1 MFQKLEF
8 VQFICNM
15 SISKIKYK
23 LIFLFILVSTS
34 LSAQNTKQFLKLG
47 AEAMSRKDYS
57 SAAQY
62 YHQVILLDSS
72 KIEHQLLFADASRL
86 NYDGDAALHWYQ
98 KIFKKDN
105 ARTYKEV
112 PFYIA
117 MQLKTNGKYKD
128 AKKYFDKYYK
138 KQRNSKDAEKK
149 KLALKARQEYES
161 CDIAQVLIKNPVDVK
176 VLHLD
181 SAVNSK
187 VSEYAPF
194 EYDSLLYFSSLR
206 DKSHTDK
213 AGVGYNKIY
222 TSKKSAIKPNKFLK
236 AKELDSLFNKNN
248 IHNANTSFNN
258 DFTKVFVSRCGA
270 INSTQYRCEIY
281 MSDFK
286 DGHWTELQKL
296 QPPINVSGVNTSQPC
311 YSEINGKP
319 VLFFASDR
327 AGGEGGMDI
336 WYAYINADNRFGTP
350 INAGKKVNT
359 VEDDITPWFVKENQT
374 LYFSSTWHKGLGNFD
389 IFSAVLKD
397 NEFSDAQNVGYPINS
412 SYNDIYYSVNSNKDK
427 AFISSNRLGSY
438 FEDKPNCC
446 NDIYSFPIT
455 PLTEPPK
462 PIDTTALLMN
472 QMKVLVPLT
481 LYFHNDEPEPKTKVI
496 VTKKNYKKTYDDY
509 TILKPKYLSEYSRG
523 LEGDQK
529 DYAINRIESFFE
541 DSVDA
546 GMQDLDKFALLLE
559 QVLERGEKV
568 KITMKG
574 YCSPLAS
581 TDYNINLAKR
591 RISSLRNYFMEYG
604 NGKFVKYVDNP
615 NELEGRIEFFNEDI
629 GELPVS
635 KVSDDLKDTRNSVY
649 SPFAAAERKIQII
662 AVSYIE
668 QK

>member
-1 MFQKLEF
+1 
-8 VQFICNM
+8 M
-15 SISKIKYK
+15 SSGLFSQSIKSFLKQGSEAISK
-23 LIFLFILVSTS
+23 
-34 LSAQNTKQFLKLG
+34 
-47 AEAMSRKDYS
+47 KDYS
-57 SAAQY
+57 SAAQIY
-62 YHQVILLDSS
+62 NQVILIDSS
-72 KIEHQLLFADASRL
+72 NIEYQLLFADASRL
-86 NYDGDAALHWYQ
+86 NYDGDVALHWYQ

-105 ARTYKEV
+105 GKTYKEV

-138 KQRNSKDAEKK
+138 KQRNSKDKE
-149 KLALKARQEYES
+149 KARLAAKAKQEFEA
-161 CDIAQVLIKNPVDVK
+161 CDIAQVIIKSPLDVK
-176 VLHLD
+176 VVHLD

-206 DKSHTDK
+206 DKSKQDA
-213 AGVGYNKIY
+213 AGVGFNKLY
-222 TSKKSAIKPNKFLK
+222 TSKKSASKPNKFLK
-236 AKELDSLFNKNN
+236 AKELDSLFNKSS
-248 IHNANTSFNN
+248 IHNANTSFNS

-270 INSTQYRCEIY
+270 LNATQYRCEIY
-281 MSDFK
+281 VSDFK
-286 DGHWTELQKL
+286 EGHWTELQKL
-296 QPPINVSGVNTSQPC
+296 PSPINVSGSNTTQPC
-311 YSEINGKP
+311 LSELNDKP

-327 AGGEGGMDI
+327 SAGEGAMDI
-336 WYAYINADNRFGTP
+336 WYAFMNTDGTFETP
-350 INAGKKVNT
+350 INAGKKINT
-359 VEDDITPWFVKENQT
+359 IEDDITPWFVKENKT

-389 IFSAVLKD
+389 IFTSEFKD
-397 NEFSDAQNVGYPINS
+397 NAFTDAQNIGYPINS
-412 SYNDIYYSVNSNKDK
+412 SYNDIYYSVNSKKDK
-427 AFISSNRLGSY
+427 AYISSNRLGSY

-462 PIDTTALLMN
+462 PIDTTALLIN

-496 VTKKNYKKTYDDY
+496 ITKKNYKKTYEDY
-509 TILKPKYLSEYSRG
+509 TVLKSKYFSEYAKG

-529 DYAINRIESFFE
+529 DFAINRIENFFE

-546 GMQDLDKFALLLE
+546 GMQDLDKFALLLD
-559 QVLERGEKV
+559 QVLLRGEKV

-581 TDYNINLAKR
+581 TDYNVNLAKR

-604 NGKFVKYVDNP
+604 NGKFVKYVDNT
-615 NELEGRIEFFNEDI
+615 NDAEGRIEFFNEDI

-635 KVSDDLKDTRNSVY
+635 TVSDDVKDVRNSVY
-649 SPFAAAERKIQII
+649 SPFAASERKIQII
-662 AVSYIE
+662 AISYL
-668 QK
+668 K

>member
-1 MFQKLEF
+1 MSLKKHTLF
-8 VQFICNM
+8 VIFCLLM
-15 SISKIKYK
+15 SSGLFSQSIKSFLKQGSEAISK
-23 LIFLFILVSTS
+23 
-34 LSAQNTKQFLKLG
+34 
-47 AEAMSRKDYS
+47 KDYS
-57 SAAQY
+57 SAAQIY
-62 YHQVILLDSS
+62 NQVILIDSS
-72 KIEHQLLFADASRL
+72 NIEYQLLFADASRL
-86 NYDGDAALHWYQ
+86 NYDGDVALHWYQ

-105 ARTYKEV
+105 GKTYKEV

-138 KQRNSKDAEKK
+138 KQRNSKDKE
-149 KLALKARQEYES
+149 KARLAAKAKQEFEA
-161 CDIAQVLIKNPVDVK
+161 CDIAQVIIKSPLDVK
-176 VLHLD
+176 VVHLD

-206 DKSHTDK
+206 DKSKQDA
-213 AGVGYNKIY
+213 AGVGFNKLY
-222 TSKKSAIKPNKFLK
+222 TSKKSASKPNKFLK
-236 AKELDSLFNKNN
+236 AKELDSLFNKSS
-248 IHNANTSFNN
+248 IHNANTSFNS

-270 INSTQYRCEIY
+270 LNATQYRCEIY
-281 MSDFK
+281 VSDFK
-286 DGHWTELQKL
+286 EGHWTELQKL
-296 QPPINVSGVNTSQPC
+296 PSPINVSGSNTTQPC
-311 YSEINGKP
+311 LSEINDKP

-327 AGGEGGMDI
+327 SAGEGAMDI
-336 WYAYINADNRFGTP
+336 WYAFMNTDGTFETP
-350 INAGKKVNT
+350 INAGKKINT
-359 VEDDITPWFVKENQT
+359 IEDDITPWFVKENKT

-389 IFSAVLKD
+389 IFTSEFKD
-397 NEFSDAQNVGYPINS
+397 NAFTDAQNIGYPINS
-412 SYNDIYYSVNSNKDK
+412 SYNDIYYSVNSKKDK
-427 AFISSNRLGSY
+427 AYISSNRLGSY

-462 PIDTTALLMN
+462 PIDTTALLIN

-496 VTKKNYKKTYDDY
+496 ITKKNYKKTYEDY
-509 TILKPKYLSEYSRG
+509 TVLKSKYFSEYAKG

-529 DYAINRIESFFE
+529 DFAINRIENFFE

-546 GMQDLDKFALLLE
+546 GMQDLDKFALLLD
-559 QVLERGEKV
+559 QVLLRGEKV

-581 TDYNINLAKR
+581 TDYNVNLAKR

-604 NGKFVKYVDNP
+604 NGKFVKYVDNT
-615 NELEGRIEFFNEDI
+615 NDAEGRIEFFNEDI

-635 KVSDDLKDTRNSVY
+635 TVSDDVKDVRNSVY
-649 SPFAAAERKIQII
+649 SPFAASERKIQII
-662 AVSYIE
+662 AISYL
-668 QK
+668 K

>member
-1 MFQKLEF
+1 MSLKKHTLF
-8 VQFICNM
+8 VIFCLLM
-15 SISKIKYK
+15 SSGLFSQSIKSFLKQGSEAISK
-23 LIFLFILVSTS
+23 
-34 LSAQNTKQFLKLG
+34 
-47 AEAMSRKDYS
+47 KDYS
-57 SAAQY
+57 SAAQIY
-62 YHQVILLDSS
+62 NQVILIDSS
-72 KIEHQLLFADASRL
+72 NIEYQLLFADASRL
-86 NYDGDAALHWYQ
+86 NYDGDVALHWYQ

-105 ARTYKEV
+105 GKTYKEV

-138 KQRNSKDAEKK
+138 KQRNSKDKE
-149 KLALKARQEYES
+149 KARLAAKAKQEFEA
-161 CDIAQVLIKNPVDVK
+161 CDIAQVIIKSPLDVK
-176 VLHLD
+176 VVHLD

-206 DKSHTDK
+206 DKSKQDA
-213 AGVGYNKIY
+213 AGVGFNKLY
-222 TSKKSAIKPNKFLK
+222 TSKKSASKPNKFLK
-236 AKELDSLFNKNN
+236 AKELDSLFNKSN
-248 IHNANTSFNN
+248 IHNANTSFNS

-270 INSTQYRCEIY
+270 LNATQYRCEIY
-281 MSDFK
+281 VSDFK
-286 DGHWTELQKL
+286 EGHWTELQKL
-296 QPPINVSGVNTSQPC
+296 PSPINVNGSNTTQPC
-311 YSEINGKP
+311 LSEINDKP

-327 AGGEGGMDI
+327 SAGEGAMDI
-336 WYAYINADNRFGTP
+336 WYTFMNTDGTFETP
-350 INAGKKVNT
+350 INAGKKINT
-359 VEDDITPWFVKENQT
+359 IEDDITPWFVKENKT

-389 IFSAVLKD
+389 IFTSEFKD
-397 NEFSDAQNVGYPINS
+397 NAFTDAQNIGYPINS
-412 SYNDIYYSVNSNKDK
+412 SYNDIYYSVNSKKDK
-427 AFISSNRLGSY
+427 AYISSNRLGSY

-462 PIDTTALLMN
+462 PIDTTALLIN

-496 VTKKNYKKTYDDY
+496 VTKKNYKKTYEDY
-509 TILKPKYLSEYSRG
+509 TVLKSKYFSEYAKG

-529 DYAINRIESFFE
+529 DFAINRIENFFE

-546 GMQDLDKFALLLE
+546 GMQDLDKFALLLD
-559 QVLERGEKV
+559 QVLLRGEKV

-581 TDYNINLAKR
+581 TDYNVNLAKR

-604 NGKFVKYVDNP
+604 NGKFVKYVDN
-615 NELEGRIEFFNEDI
+615 NNDAEGRIEFFNEDI

-635 KVSDDLKDTRNSVY
+635 SVSDDVKDVRNSVY
-649 SPFAAAERKIQII
+649 SPFAASERKIQII
-662 AVSYIE
+662 AISYL
-668 QK
+668 K

>member
-1 MFQKLEF
+1 
-8 VQFICNM
+8 M
-15 SISKIKYK
+15 SSGLFSQSIK
-23 LIFLFILVSTS
+23 S
-34 LSAQNTKQFLKLG
+34 FLKQG
-47 AEAMSRKDYS
+47 SEAMSKKDYS
-57 SAAQY
+57 SAAQIY
-62 YHQVILLDSS
+62 NQVILIDSS
-72 KIEHQLLFADASRL
+72 NIEYQLLFADASRL
-86 NYDGDAALHWYQ
+86 NYDGDVALHWYQ

-105 ARTYKEV
+105 GKTYKEV

-117 MQLKTNGKYKD
+117 MQLKTNGKYKE

-138 KQRNSKDAEKK
+138 KQRNSKDKE
-149 KLALKARQEYES
+149 KARLAAKAKQEFEA
-161 CDIAQVLIKNPVDVK
+161 CDMAQVIIKNPLDVK
-176 VLHLD
+176 VVHLD

-206 DKSHTDK
+206 DKSKQDA
-213 AGVGYNKIY
+213 AGVGFNKLY
-222 TSKKSAIKPNKFLK
+222 TAHKSAIKPNKFLK
-236 AKELDSLFNKNN
+236 AKELDSLFNKSN
-248 IHNANTSFNN
+248 IHNANTSFNA

-270 INSTQYRCEIY
+270 LNATQYRCEIY
-281 MSDFK
+281 VSDFK

-296 QPPINVSGVNTSQPC
+296 PSPINVAGCNTTQPC
-311 YSEINGKP
+311 LSEINDKP
-319 VLFFASDR
+319 VLFFSSDR
-327 AGGEGGMDI
+327 AAGEGAMDI
-336 WYAYINADNRFGTP
+336 WYSFMNADGTFETP
-350 INAGKKVNT
+350 INAGKKINT
-359 VEDDITPWFVKENQT
+359 IEDDITPWFVKENKT

-389 IFSAVLKD
+389 IFTSEFKN
-397 NEFSDAQNVGYPINS
+397 NEFTDAQNIGYPINS
-412 SYNDIYYSVNSNKDK
+412 SYNDIYYSVNSKKDR
-427 AFISSNRLGSY
+427 AYISSNRLGSY

-462 PIDTTALLMN
+462 PIDTTALLIN

-509 TILKPKYLSEYSRG
+509 TILKPKYFTEYSKG
-523 LEGDQK
+523 LEGEQK
-529 DYAINRIESFFE
+529 EQAINRVENFFE

-559 QVLERGEKV
+559 QVLLRGEKV

-581 TDYNINLAKR
+581 TDYNVNLAKR

-604 NGKFVKYVDNP
+604 NGKFVKYVDNT
-615 NELEGRIEFFNEDI
+615 NEAEGRIEFFNEDI

-635 KVSDDLKDTRNSVY
+635 TVSDDVKDVRNSVY
-649 SPFAAAERKIQII
+649 SPFAASERKIQII
-662 AVSYIE
+662 AISYL
-668 QK
+668 K

>member
-1 MFQKLEF
+1 
-8 VQFICNM
+8 M
-15 SISKIKYK
+15 SSGLFSQSIKSFLKQGSEAISK
-23 LIFLFILVSTS
+23 
-34 LSAQNTKQFLKLG
+34 
-47 AEAMSRKDYS
+47 KDYS
-57 SAAQY
+57 SAAQIY
-62 YHQVILLDSS
+62 NQVILIDSS
-72 KIEHQLLFADASRL
+72 NIEYQLLFADASRL
-86 NYDGDAALHWYQ
+86 NYDGDVALHWYQ

-105 ARTYKEV
+105 GKTYKEV

-138 KQRNSKDAEKK
+138 KQRNSKDKE
-149 KLALKARQEYES
+149 KARLAAKAKQEFEA
-161 CDIAQVLIKNPVDVK
+161 CDIAQVIIKSPLDVK
-176 VLHLD
+176 VVHLD

-206 DKSHTDK
+206 DKSKQDA
-213 AGVGYNKIY
+213 AGVGFNKLY
-222 TSKKSAIKPNKFLK
+222 TSKKSASKPNKFLK
-236 AKELDSLFNKNN
+236 AKELDSLFNKSN
-248 IHNANTSFNN
+248 IHNANTSFNS

-270 INSTQYRCEIY
+270 LNATQYRCEIY
-281 MSDFK
+281 VSDFK
-286 DGHWTELQKL
+286 NEHWTELQKL
-296 QPPINVSGVNTSQPC
+296 PSPINVSGSNTTQPC
-311 YSEINGKP
+311 LSEINDKP

-327 AGGEGGMDI
+327 SAGEGAMDI
-336 WYAYINADNRFGTP
+336 WYAFMNTDGTFETP
-350 INAGKKVNT
+350 INAGKKINT
-359 VEDDITPWFVKENQT
+359 IEDDITPWFVKENKT

-389 IFSAVLKD
+389 IFTSEFKD
-397 NEFSDAQNVGYPINS
+397 NAFTDAQNIGYPINS
-412 SYNDIYYSVNSNKDK
+412 SYNDIYYSVNSKKDK
-427 AFISSNRLGSY
+427 AYISSNRLGSY

-462 PIDTTALLMN
+462 PIDTTALLIN

-496 VTKKNYKKTYDDY
+496 ITKKNYKKTYEDY
-509 TILKPKYLSEYSRG
+509 TVLKSKYFSEYAKG

-529 DYAINRIESFFE
+529 DFAINRIENFFE

-546 GMQDLDKFALLLE
+546 GMQDLDKFALLLD
-559 QVLERGEKV
+559 QVLLRGEKV

-581 TDYNINLAKR
+581 TDYNVNLAKR

-604 NGKFVKYVDNP
+604 NGKFVKYVDNT
-615 NELEGRIEFFNEDI
+615 NDAEGRIEFFNEDI

-635 KVSDDLKDTRNSVY
+635 TVSDDVKDVRNSVY
-649 SPFAAAERKIQII
+649 SPFAASERKIQII
-662 AVSYIE
+662 AISYL
-668 QK
+668 K

>member
-1 MFQKLEF
+1 MMSLKKHTLF
-8 VQFICNM
+8 VIFCLLM
-15 SISKIKYK
+15 SSGLFSQSIKSFLKQGSEAISK
-23 LIFLFILVSTS
+23 
-34 LSAQNTKQFLKLG
+34 
-47 AEAMSRKDYS
+47 KDYS
-57 SAAQY
+57 SAAQIY
-62 YHQVILLDSS
+62 NQVILIDSS
-72 KIEHQLLFADASRL
+72 NIEYQLLFADASRL
-86 NYDGDAALHWYQ
+86 NYDGDVALHWYQ

-105 ARTYKEV
+105 GKTYKEV

-138 KQRNSKDAEKK
+138 KQRNSKDKE
-149 KLALKARQEYES
+149 KARLAAKAKQEFEA
-161 CDIAQVLIKNPVDVK
+161 CDIAQVIIKSPLDVK
-176 VLHLD
+176 VVHLD

-206 DKSHTDK
+206 DKSKQDA
-213 AGVGYNKIY
+213 AGVGFNKLY
-222 TSKKSAIKPNKFLK
+222 TSKKSASKPNKFLK
-236 AKELDSLFNKNN
+236 AKELDSLFNKSN
-248 IHNANTSFNN
+248 IHNANTSFNS

-270 INSTQYRCEIY
+270 LNATQYRCEIY
-281 MSDFK
+281 VSDFK
-286 DGHWTELQKL
+286 NGHWTELQKL
-296 QPPINVSGVNTSQPC
+296 PSPINVSGSNTTQPC
-311 YSEINGKP
+311 LSEINDKP

-327 AGGEGGMDI
+327 LAGEGAMDI
-336 WYAYINADNRFGTP
+336 WYAYMNADGTFETP
-350 INAGKKVNT
+350 INAGKKINT
-359 VEDDITPWFVKENQT
+359 IEDDITPWFVKENKT

-389 IFSAVLKD
+389 IFTSEFKD
-397 NEFSDAQNVGYPINS
+397 NAFTDAQNIGYPINS
-412 SYNDIYYSVNSNKDK
+412 SYNDIYYSVNSKKDK
-427 AFISSNRLGSY
+427 AYISSNRLGSY

-462 PIDTTALLMN
+462 PIDTTALLIN

-496 VTKKNYKKTYDDY
+496 ITKKNYKKTYEDY
-509 TILKPKYLSEYSRG
+509 TVLKSKYFSEYAKG

-529 DYAINRIESFFE
+529 DFAINRIENFFE

-546 GMQDLDKFALLLE
+546 GMQDLDKFALLLD
-559 QVLERGEKV
+559 QVLLRGEKV

-581 TDYNINLAKR
+581 TDYNVNLAKR

-604 NGKFVKYVDNP
+604 NGKFVKYVDNT
-615 NELEGRIEFFNEDI
+615 NDAEGRIEFFNEDI

-635 KVSDDLKDTRNSVY
+635 TVSDDVKDVRNSVY
-649 SPFAAAERKIQII
+649 SPFAASERKIQII
-662 AVSYIE
+662 AISYL
-668 QK
+668 K

>member
-1 MFQKLEF
+1 MSLKKHTLF
-8 VQFICNM
+8 VIFCLLM
-15 SISKIKYK
+15 SSGLFSQSIKSFLKQGSEAISK
-23 LIFLFILVSTS
+23 
-34 LSAQNTKQFLKLG
+34 
-47 AEAMSRKDYS
+47 KDYS
-57 SAAQY
+57 SAAQIY
-62 YHQVILLDSS
+62 NQVILIDSS
-72 KIEHQLLFADASRL
+72 NIEYQLLFADASRL
-86 NYDGDAALHWYQ
+86 NYDGDVALHWYQ

-105 ARTYKEV
+105 GKTYKEV

-138 KQRNSKDAEKK
+138 KQRNSKDKE
-149 KLALKARQEYES
+149 KARLAAKAKQEFEA
-161 CDIAQVLIKNPVDVK
+161 CDIAQVIIKSPLDVK
-176 VLHLD
+176 VVHLD

-206 DKSHTDK
+206 DKSKQDA
-213 AGVGYNKIY
+213 AGVGFNKLY
-222 TSKKSAIKPNKFLK
+222 TSKKSASKPNKFLK
-236 AKELDSLFNKNN
+236 AKELDSLFNKSN
-248 IHNANTSFNN
+248 IHNANTSFNS

-270 INSTQYRCEIY
+270 LNATQYRCEIY
-281 MSDFK
+281 VSDFK
-286 DGHWTELQKL
+286 EGHWTELQKL
-296 QPPINVSGVNTSQPC
+296 PSPINVNGSNTTQPC
-311 YSEINGKP
+311 LSEINDKP

-327 AGGEGGMDI
+327 SAGEGAMDI
-336 WYAYINADNRFGTP
+336 WYAFMNTDGTFETP
-350 INAGKKVNT
+350 INAGKKINT
-359 VEDDITPWFVKENQT
+359 IEDDITPWFVKENKT

-389 IFSAVLKD
+389 IFTSEFKD
-397 NEFSDAQNVGYPINS
+397 NAFTDAQNIGYPINS
-412 SYNDIYYSVNSNKDK
+412 SYNDIYYSVNSKKDK
-427 AFISSNRLGSY
+427 AYISSNRLGSY

-462 PIDTTALLMN
+462 PIDTTALLIN

-496 VTKKNYKKTYDDY
+496 ITKKNYKKTYEDY
-509 TILKPKYLSEYSRG
+509 TVLKSKYFSEYAKG

-529 DYAINRIESFFE
+529 DFAINRIENFFE

-546 GMQDLDKFALLLE
+546 GMQDLDKFALLLD
-559 QVLERGEKV
+559 QVLLRGEKV

-581 TDYNINLAKR
+581 TDYNVNLAKR

-604 NGKFVKYVDNP
+604 NGKFVKYVDNT
-615 NELEGRIEFFNEDI
+615 NDAEGRIEFFNEDV

-635 KVSDDLKDTRNSVY
+635 TVSDDVKDVRNSVY
-649 SPFAAAERKIQII
+649 SPFAASERKIQII
-662 AVSYIE
+662 AISYL
-668 QK
+668 K

>member
-1 MFQKLEF
+1 MSLKKHTLF
-8 VQFICNM
+8 VIFCLLM
-15 SISKIKYK
+15 SSGLFSQSIKSFLKQGSEAISK
-23 LIFLFILVSTS
+23 
-34 LSAQNTKQFLKLG
+34 
-47 AEAMSRKDYS
+47 KDYS
-57 SAAQY
+57 SAAQIY
-62 YHQVILLDSS
+62 NQVILIDSS
-72 KIEHQLLFADASRL
+72 NIEYQLLFADASRL
-86 NYDGDAALHWYQ
+86 NYDGDVALHWYQ

-105 ARTYKEV
+105 GKTYKEV

-138 KQRNSKDAEKK
+138 KQRNSKDKE
-149 KLALKARQEYES
+149 KARLAAKAKQEFEA
-161 CDIAQVLIKNPVDVK
+161 CDIAQVIIKSPLDVK
-176 VLHLD
+176 VVHLD

-206 DKSHTDK
+206 DKSKQDA
-213 AGVGYNKIY
+213 AGVGFNKLY
-222 TSKKSAIKPNKFLK
+222 TSKKSASKPNKFLK
-236 AKELDSLFNKNN
+236 AKELDSLFNKSN
-248 IHNANTSFNN
+248 IHNANTSFNS

-270 INSTQYRCEIY
+270 LNATQYRCEIY
-281 MSDFK
+281 VSDFK
-286 DGHWTELQKL
+286 EGHWTELQKL
-296 QPPINVSGVNTSQPC
+296 PSPINVSGSNTTQPC
-311 YSEINGKP
+311 LSEINDKP

-327 AGGEGGMDI
+327 SAGEGAMDI
-336 WYAYINADNRFGTP
+336 WYAFMNTDGTFETP
-350 INAGKKVNT
+350 INAGKKINT
-359 VEDDITPWFVKENQT
+359 IEDDITPWFVKENKT

-389 IFSAVLKD
+389 IFTSEFKD
-397 NEFSDAQNVGYPINS
+397 NAFTDAQNIGYPINS
-412 SYNDIYYSVNSNKDK
+412 SYNDIYYSVNSKKDK
-427 AFISSNRLGSY
+427 AYISSNRLGSY

-462 PIDTTALLMN
+462 PIDTTALLIN

-496 VTKKNYKKTYDDY
+496 ITKKNYKKTYEDY
-509 TILKPKYLSEYSRG
+509 TVLKSKYFSEYAKG

-529 DYAINRIESFFE
+529 DFAINRIENFFE

-546 GMQDLDKFALLLE
+546 GMQDLDKFALLLD
-559 QVLERGEKV
+559 QVLLRGEKV

-581 TDYNINLAKR
+581 TDYNVNLANR

-604 NGKFVKYVDNP
+604 NGKFVKYVDNT
-615 NELEGRIEFFNEDI
+615 NDAEGRIEFFNEDI

-635 KVSDDLKDTRNSVY
+635 TVSDDVKDVRNSVY
-649 SPFAAAERKIQII
+649 SPFAASERKIQII
-662 AVSYIE
+662 AISYL
-668 QK
+668 K

>member
-1 MFQKLEF
+1 
-8 VQFICNM
+8 M
-15 SISKIKYK
+15 SSGLFSQSIK
-23 LIFLFILVSTS
+23 S
-34 LSAQNTKQFLKLG
+34 FLKQG
-47 AEAMSRKDYS
+47 SEAMSKKDYS
-57 SAAQY
+57 SAAQIY
-62 YHQVILLDSS
+62 NQVILIDSS
-72 KIEHQLLFADASRL
+72 NIEYQLLFADASRL
-86 NYDGDAALHWYQ
+86 NYDGDVALHWYQ

-105 ARTYKEV
+105 GKTYKEV

-138 KQRNSKDAEKK
+138 KQRNSKDKE
-149 KLALKARQEYES
+149 KARLAAKAKQEFEA
-161 CDIAQVLIKNPVDVK
+161 CDIAQVIIKSPLDVK
-176 VLHLD
+176 VVHLD

-206 DKSHTDK
+206 DKSKQDA
-213 AGVGYNKIY
+213 AGVGFNKLY

-236 AKELDSLFNKNN
+236 AKELDSLFNKSN
-248 IHNANTSFNN
+248 IHNANTSFNS

-270 INSTQYRCEIY
+270 INATQYRCEIY
-281 MSDFK
+281 VSDFK
-286 DGHWTELQKL
+286 EGHWTELQKL
-296 QPPINVSGVNTSQPC
+296 PSPINVSGSNTTQPC
-311 YSEINGKP
+311 LSEINDKP

-327 AGGEGGMDI
+327 AAGEGAMDI
-336 WYAYINADNRFGTP
+336 WYAFMNTEGTFETP
-350 INAGKKVNT
+350 INAGKKINT
-359 VEDDITPWFVKENQT
+359 IEDDITPWFVKENKT

-389 IFSAVLKD
+389 IFTSEFKD
-397 NEFSDAQNVGYPINS
+397 NAFTDAQNIGYPINS
-412 SYNDIYYSVNSNKDK
+412 SYNDIYYSVNSKKDR
-427 AFISSNRLGSY
+427 AYISSNRLGSY

-462 PIDTTALLMN
+462 PIDTTALLIN

-509 TILKPKYLSEYSRG
+509 TILKPKYFSEYAKG
-523 LEGDQK
+523 LEGEQK
-529 DYAINRIESFFE
+529 ELAINRIENFFE

-559 QVLERGEKV
+559 QVLLRGEKV

-581 TDYNINLAKR
+581 TDYNVNLAKR

-604 NGKFVKYVDNP
+604 NGKFVKYVDNTV
-615 NELEGRIEFFNEDI
+615 ESEGRIEFFNEDI

-635 KVSDDLKDTRNSVY
+635 TVSDDVKDVRNSVY
-649 SPFAAAERKIQII
+649 SPFAASERKIQII
-662 AVSYIE
+662 AISYL
-668 QK
+668 K

>member
-1 MFQKLEF
+1 M
-8 VQFICNM
+8 M
-15 SISKIKYK
+15 SLKKHTLLVITYLLMSSGLFSQSIK
-23 LIFLFILVSTS
+23 S
-34 LSAQNTKQFLKLG
+34 FLKQG
-47 AEAMSRKDYS
+47 SEAMSKKDYS
-57 SAAQY
+57 SAAQIY
-62 YHQVILLDSS
+62 NQVILIDSS
-72 KIEHQLLFADASRL
+72 NIEYQLLFADASRL
-86 NYDGDAALHWYQ
+86 NYDGDVALHWYQ

-105 ARTYKEV
+105 GKTYKEV

-138 KQRNSKDAEKK
+138 KQRNSKDKE
-149 KLALKARQEYES
+149 KARLAAKAKQEFEA
-161 CDIAQVLIKNPVDVK
+161 CDIAQVIIKSPLDVK
-176 VLHLD
+176 VIHLD

-194 EYDSLLYFSSLR
+194 EYDSILYFSSLR
-206 DKSHTDK
+206 DKSKQDA
-213 AGVGYNKIY
+213 AGVGFNKLY
-222 TSKKSAIKPNKFLK
+222 TSKKSAKKENKFLR
-236 AKELDSLFNKNN
+236 AKELDSLFNKSN
-248 IHNANTSFNN
+248 IHNANTSFNS

-270 INSTQYRCEIY
+270 LNATQYRCEIY
-281 MSDFK
+281 VSDFK
-286 DGHWTELQKL
+286 EGHWTELQKL
-296 QPPINVSGVNTSQPC
+296 PSPINVNGSNTTQPC
-311 YSEINGKP
+311 LSEINDKP

-327 AGGEGGMDI
+327 GSGEGAMDI
-336 WYAYINADNRFGTP
+336 WYAFMNADGKFETP
-350 INAGKKVNT
+350 INAGKKINT
-359 VEDDITPWFVKENQT
+359 IEDDITPWFVKENKT

-389 IFSAVLKD
+389 IFTSEFKD
-397 NEFSDAQNVGYPINS
+397 NTFTDAQNIGYPINS
-412 SYNDIYYSVNSNKDK
+412 SYNDIYYSVNSKKDR
-427 AFISSNRLGSY
+427 AYISSNRLGSY

-462 PIDTTALLMN
+462 PVDTTALLIN

-509 TILKPKYLSEYSRG
+509 TILKPKYFSEYAKG
-523 LEGDQK
+523 LEGEQK
-529 DYAINRIESFFE
+529 ELAINRIENFFE

-559 QVLERGEKV
+559 QVLLRGEKV

-581 TDYNINLAKR
+581 TDYNVNLAKR

-604 NGKFVKYVDNP
+604 NGKFVKYVDNTI
-615 NELEGRIEFFNEDI
+615 ESEGRIEFFNEDI

-635 KVSDDLKDTRNSVY
+635 TVSDDVKDVRNSVY
-649 SPFAAAERKIQII
+649 SPFAASERKIQII
-662 AVSYIE
+662 AISYL
-668 QK
+668 K

>member
-1 MFQKLEF
+1 M
-8 VQFICNM
+8 M
-15 SISKIKYK
+15 SLKKHTLLVITCLLMSSGLFSQSIK
-23 LIFLFILVSTS
+23 S
-34 LSAQNTKQFLKLG
+34 FLKQG
-47 AEAMSRKDYS
+47 SEAMSKKDYS
-57 SAAQY
+57 SAAQIY
-62 YHQVILLDSS
+62 NQVILIDSS
-72 KIEHQLLFADASRL
+72 NIEYQLLFADASRL
-86 NYDGDAALHWYQ
+86 NYDGDVALHWYQ

-105 ARTYKEV
+105 GKTYKEV

-138 KQRNSKDAEKK
+138 KQRNSKDKE
-149 KLALKARQEYES
+149 KARLAAKAKQEFEA
-161 CDIAQVLIKNPVDVK
+161 CDIAQVIIKSPLDVK
-176 VLHLD
+176 VVHLD

-206 DKSHTDK
+206 DKSKQDA
-213 AGVGYNKIY
+213 AGVGFNKLY

-236 AKELDSLFNKNN
+236 AKELDSLFNKSN
-248 IHNANTSFNN
+248 IHNANTSFNS

-270 INSTQYRCEIY
+270 INATQYRCEIY
-281 MSDFK
+281 VSDFK
-286 DGHWTELQKL
+286 EGHWTELQKL
-296 QPPINVSGVNTSQPC
+296 PSPINVSGSNTTQPC
-311 YSEINGKP
+311 LSEINDKP

-327 AGGEGGMDI
+327 AAGEGAMDI
-336 WYAYINADNRFGTP
+336 WYAFMNADGTFETP
-350 INAGKKVNT
+350 INAGKKINT
-359 VEDDITPWFVKENQT
+359 IEDDITPWFVKENKT

-389 IFSAVLKD
+389 IFTSEFKN
-397 NEFSDAQNVGYPINS
+397 NEFTDAQNIGYPINS
-412 SYNDIYYSVNSNKDK
+412 SYNDIYYSVNSKKDR
-427 AFISSNRLGSY
+427 AYISSNRLGSY

-462 PIDTTALLMN
+462 PIDTTALLIN

-509 TILKPKYLSEYSRG
+509 TILKPKYFSEYAKG
-523 LEGDQK
+523 LDGEQK
-529 DYAINRIESFFE
+529 ELAINRIENFFE

-559 QVLERGEKV
+559 QVLLRGEKV

-581 TDYNINLAKR
+581 TDYNVNLAKR

-604 NGKFVKYVDNP
+604 NGKFVKYVDNT
-615 NELEGRIEFFNEDI
+615 NESEGKIEFFNEDI

-635 KVSDDLKDTRNSVY
+635 TVSDDVKDVRNSVY
-649 SPFAAAERKIQII
+649 SPFAASERKIQII
-662 AVSYIE
+662 AISYL
-668 QK
+668 K